1 MYRFF
6 TAIIRELLYVLFAKV
21 IIINNQLKYCFTLHS
36 ALHTHTHTHTHTYTH
51 TNKDWINMQPL
62 DRTDSVNDVF

>member
-1 MYRFF
+1 MESFIYPTDAQLDCSKNVR
-6 TAIIRELLYVLFAKV
+6 IYIKIYMRSLLLR
-21 IIINNQLKYCFTLHS
+21 
-36 ALHTHTHTHTHTYTH
+36 THTHTHTPH